1 MTQHWAMTHSLT
13 NTSIS
18 NAADVGMFYKIGVSA
33 ETWLVINWLTKVVNC
48 AENWTIVSVELITF
62 LL

>member
-18 NAADVGMFYKIGVSA
+18 NAADVGMFYKISVSA
-33 ETWLVINWLTKVVNC
+33 ETQLVINWLTKVVNC